1 MKPYMTPQ
9 AALAFTGEFYFYLIT
24 ATLLFLVQQ
33 KRRRWM
39 PARFF
44 LIVSAAVGSMFYM
57 EYAMYPNHERN
68 ALIYS
73 TALFFMWL
81 MDYSCFEISRS
92 EALFCTLAGYGVQFI
107 GSMVRECA
115 HTFFPKS
122 LPVDIILFFVTMGIY
137 LIYYMIYGCHLQRGQ
152 NFDLR
157 QSHLLALS
165 CVVVAVEIVICY
177 WMRLQWRASGDWL
190 YMLCDSILL
199 IVSTICILA
208 MQFNIMI
215 RHNLEHEM
223 ETITRMWMKDQEQYR
238 ISSDTIDQINRKCH
252 DMRHQIRSIGSS
264 ANVDAH
270 ALKEIEQTIRIYDS
284 MFQTGSRALDVILT
298 EKNMYCQE
306 NGITLNCI
314 ADGSSLDFMQDS
326 DIYSLFGNLLENAFN
341 AVRTLDESQR
351 TVDLSIRRHSELLS
365 ISVRNCYEGTVTMEN
380 GRPVS
385 SGDPRYHGFGTK
397 SIAAIAAKY
406 DGTISFRAVGGT
418 FSVNMLFPLRSEKA
432 ADKATGSPGAHES
445 NSINIKSSRMN

>member
-1 MKPYMTPQ
+1 MKLYMTLR

-39 PARFF
+39 PVRFF
-44 LIVSAAVGSMFYM
+44 LIVAVAVSSMFYM
-57 EYAMYPNHERN
+57 ECAMYPNHERN

-81 MDYSCFEISRS
+81 MGYSCFEISSS
-92 EALFCTLAGYGVQFI
+92 EALFCTLAGYGVQFL
-107 GSMVRECA
+107 GSMVRECV
-115 HTFFPKS
+115 HTFFPAS
-122 LPVDIILFFVTMGIY
+122 LPVDTVLFLITEIIY
-137 LIYYMIYGCHLQRGQ
+137 LIYYMTYGRHLQRGQ

-177 WMRLQWRASGDWL
+177 WMRWQWRASGDWL

-199 IVSTICILA
+199 VVSTVCILA
-208 MQFNIMI
+208 MQFNIML

-223 ETITRMWMKDQEQYR
+223 EIITQMWMKDQEQYR

-264 ANVDAH
+264 AKVDAN
-270 ALKEIEQTIRIYDS
+270 ALKEMEQAIHIYDS

-298 EKNMYCQE
+298 EKSMACQE
-306 NGITLNCI
+306 SGITVNCI
-314 ADGSSLDFMQDS
+314 ADGSALSFMEDS
-326 DIYSLFGNLLENAFN
+326 DIYSLFGNLLENAIN
-341 AVRTLDESQR
+341 AVKALDASLRTI
-351 TVDLSIRRHSELLS
+351 DLSIRRHDELLS
-365 ISVRNCYEGTVTMEN
+365 ISTRNFYEGTITMEN
-380 GRPVS
+380 GRPVT

-397 SIAAIAAKY
+397 SVAAIVSKY
-406 DGTISFRAVGGT
+406 GGAISFRAQNGT
-418 FSVNMLFPLRSEKA
+418 FSVNMLFPLKKQE
-432 ADKATGSPGAHES
+432 E
-445 NSINIKSSRMN
+445 

>member
-1 MKPYMTPQ
+1 MKLYMTLR

-39 PARFF
+39 PVRFF
-44 LIVSAAVGSMFYM
+44 LIAATAVGSMLYM
-57 EYAMYPNHERN
+57 ECTMYPNHERN

-81 MDYSCFEISRS
+81 MSYSCFEISRS
-92 EALFCTLAGYGVQFI
+92 EALFCTLAGYCVQFL

-115 HTFFPKS
+115 HTFFPAS
-122 LPVDIILFFVTMGIY
+122 LPVDTVLFFITAGIY
-137 LIYYMIYGCHLQRGQ
+137 LIYYMTYGRHLQRGQ

-157 QSHLLALS
+157 QIHLLALS
-165 CVVVAVEIVICY
+165 FVVVAVEILICY

-190 YMLCDSILL
+190 YMLCDTILL
-199 IVSTICILA
+199 LVSTVCILA
-208 MQFNIMI
+208 MQFNLML
-215 RHNLEHEM
+215 RHNLENEM
-223 ETITRMWMKDQEQYR
+223 EIITQMWMKDQEQYR
-238 ISSDTIDQINRKCH
+238 ISRETIDQINRKCH

-264 ANVDAH
+264 ANVDAG
-270 ALKEIEQTIRIYDS
+270 ALKEMEQAIRIYDS

-341 AVRTLDESQR
+341 AVRALDESLR
-351 TVDLSIRRHSELLS
+351 TVDLSIRRHDELLS
-365 ISVRNCYEGTVTMEN
+365 VNIRNCYEGTVTMEN

-406 DGTISFRAVGGT
+406 DGTISFRAAGGT
-418 FSVNMLFPLRSEKA
+418 FSVNMLFPLGNENTAGKLGGPS
-432 ADKATGSPGAHES
+432 GAH
-445 NSINIKSSRMN
+445 